1 MDEKRKSL
9 DSGAVVYPYEVW
21 ERASIYEFDAGMS
34 RAEAEQRAIKEYEER
49 LSEW

>member
-1 MDEKRKSL
+1 MEQVRKSL

-21 ERASIYEFDAGMS
+21 ERAAIYEFDAGMS
-34 RAEAEQRAIKEYEER
+34 REKAEQKAIKEYEER